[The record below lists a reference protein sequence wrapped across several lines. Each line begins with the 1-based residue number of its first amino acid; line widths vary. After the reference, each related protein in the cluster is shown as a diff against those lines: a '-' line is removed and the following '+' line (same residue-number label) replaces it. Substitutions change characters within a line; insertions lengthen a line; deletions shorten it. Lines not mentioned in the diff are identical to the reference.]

1 MIPILYPA
9 HETAFD
15 SNGLGL
21 LADAI
26 SCSVP
31 EEINSKFELVLKYP
45 VTGIHYSEID
55 YRTIILA
62 QPDPITRAQ
71 PFRVYRM
78 VPNSAGTVTVYA
90 RHLAYDLLGVPV
102 SPFSINGVSAALNG
116 LKQNAAVDCQFSFS
130 TDKTTSGFFSV
141 KVPTPAWRCL
151 GGQEGS
157 ILDTYGGE
165 FQFDRWTVWLKNQR
179 GADRGVTIRYG
190 KNLTSLEQDKNCAE
204 VYTGVY
210 PFWTDP
216 EGVVTELYDP
226 IVQAAG
232 TYNFTNVLPLDCT
245 QYFAEK
251 PTQEQ
256 LRARAEKYITDNSI
270 GVPKVSWKI
279 QFVSLEQT
287 DEYREYTQLERVQ
300 LGDTVTVIF
309 PEMHVNASARV
320 VAVDYD
326 PIGERYNSITLG
338 SVRSSL
344 AQTIVQQ
351 GQLIKD
357 KPSVSWVEAIS
368 MTLTARILGAI
379 GGAVRLLDTDSD
391 GLPDTLYVA
400 DDPDPNK
407 AVKVWR
413 WNYEGWAGSKNGY
426 AGPYILGAT
435 LEDGLLAEAVT
446 AACLVAGTIKSADD
460 GKTFFLDLD
469 NGVLKMNATQLT
481 INGETVSAVA
491 IANISQQD
499 VFNKLT
505 NNGTVK
511 GIYMHNGQMYINA
524 SYLATGILSSVD
536 GETFYLD
543 LDKGIL
549 RMKAS
554 SLSISGKTVGDIA
567 ADEAEAAANAALSD
581 AKDYADDAAVAAVEA
596 QTQQDIFNILTN
608 NGQDQGIYLQGGK
621 IYINAEY
628 LMAGQL
634 SADKITLNGLFEVRG
649 GKSSLTGASYLGGYL
664 GYMTGNY
671 QGLTTDGVAMYNK
684 NKSCYAIVTSVGV
697 RLQADDVCIWLTT
710 EDAFVK
716 VDGDL
721 RVSGD
726 IYYTGELKKITE

>member
-9 HETAFD
+9 HETAFA

-45 VTGIHYSEID
+45 VKGIHYSEID

-78 VPNSAGTVTVYA
+78 VPSSAGTVTVYA

-102 SPFSINGVSAALNG
+102 APFSINGVSAALNG
-116 LKQNAAVDCQFSFS
+116 LKQNAATDCPFSFS
-130 TDKTTSGFFSV
+130 TDKTASGFFSV

-165 FQFDRWTVWLKNQR
+165 FQFDRWVVRLRNQR

-245 QYFAEK
+245 QYFAER

-256 LRARAEKYITDNSI
+256 LRARAEKYIRDNDI

-300 LGDTVTVIF
+300 LGDAVTVIF
-309 PEMHVNASARV
+309 PEMNVNASARV

-357 KPSVSWVEAIS
+357 KPSQSWVQAIS
-368 MTLTARILGAI
+368 MTLTARILGAK

-391 GLPDTLYVA
+391 GMPDTLYVA

-407 AVKVWR
+407 TVKVWR
-413 WNYEGWAGSKNGY
+413 WNYEGWAGSKSGY

-446 AACLVAGTIKSADD
+446 AANLVAGTIKSADD

-469 NGVLKMNATQLT
+469 NGVLNMQAT
-481 INGETVSAVA
+481 
-491 IANISQQD
+491 
-499 VFNKLT
+499 
-505 NNGTVK
+505 
-511 GIYMHNGQMYINA
+511 
-524 SYLATGILSSVD
+524 
-536 GETFYLD
+536 
-543 LDKGIL
+543 
-549 RMKAS
+549 
-554 SLSISGKTVGDIA
+554 SLKISGKTVGAIA
-567 ADEAEAAANAALSD
+567 ADEAEAAADAALSD
-581 AKDYADDAAVAAVEA
+581 AKDYADDAALAAIEA

-608 NGQDQGIYLQGGK
+608 NGQDQGIYLQDGK
-621 IYINAEY
+621 IYINVEY

-634 SADKITLNGLFEVRG
+634 RADRITLNGLFEVRG
-649 GKSSLTGASYLGGYL
+649 GQQSYLGGYM
-664 GYMTGNY
+664 GYM
-671 QGLTTDGVAMYNK
+671 QGSFQGFSTDGVAMYNK
-684 NKSCYAIVTSVGV
+684 NKSCYVIATDVGV
-697 RLQADDVCIWLTT
+697 RLQAGDIDVYLTT

-716 VDGDL
+716 VNGDL
-721 RVSGD
+721 RVAGNIS
-726 IYYTGELKKITE
+726 YTGELAKISE